1 MSGSRRPRSARSAR
15 PSGPPRLAVI
25 GSLNADL
32 TLLVD
37 RLPGPGET
45 VLSLAP
51 GTVGFGGKGGNQAA
65 AAAAFGADVMM
76 IARVGDDDTGERIRG
91 DLRSRGVDVSQVR
104 TAPGA
109 RSGGATIAV
118 DPAGENL
125 ILVDPGANGALVP
138 GDIDPDALEGAGAVL
153 LQLEIPLATV
163 AAAVSK
169 ASARVVLNPA
179 PAAPLGPDLLTDV
192 DVLVP
197 NRAEL
202 ALLAGAEPAAPPSGL
217 AATAALARKLR
228 DGLDVVVTLGVD
240 GALVVPGSGGP
251 ATHVGSP
258 SVRAVDATGAG
269 DCFCGTLAVLLAEG
283 VSLADAARISVAAAA
298 LSVTA
303 AGARGL
309 LPGRSQA
316 EALAAG
322 LAAAEVPG

>member
-1 MSGSRRPRSARSAR
+1 MSGPRR
-15 PSGPPRLAVI
+15 PRLAVI

-45 VLSLAP
+45 VLSSAP

-65 AAAAFGADVMM
+65 AAAAFGADVTM
-76 IARVGDDDTGERIRG
+76 IARVGDDDIGEQIRG
-91 DLRSRGVDVSQVR
+91 DLRDRGVDVSQVR
-104 TAPGA
+104 TTPGA

-118 DPAGENL
+118 DPSGENL
-125 ILVDPGANGALVP
+125 ILVDPGANSALVP
-138 GDIDPDALEGAGAVL
+138 GDIDPDALASAGAVL

-163 AAAVSK
+163 AAAASK
-169 ASARVVLNPA
+169 AAAPVVLNPA
-179 PAAPLGPDLLTDV
+179 PAAQLGPGLLADA

-197 NRAEL
+197 NRTEL
-202 ALLAGAEPAAPPSGL
+202 ALLAGAAPPSGL
-217 AATAALARKLR
+217 PATVALARKLR
-228 DGLDVVVTLGVD
+228 AGIDVVVTLGAE

-251 ATHVGSP
+251 GTHIAAP
-258 SVRAVDATGAG
+258 AVRAVDATGAG

-283 VSLADAARISVAAAA
+283 VGLADAARISVAAAA

-303 AGARGL
+303 TGARGL
-309 LPGRSQA
+309 LPGRGQA

-322 LAAAEVPG
+322 LAATEVAG

>member
-1 MSGSRRPRSARSAR
+1 MSGVRR
-15 PSGPPRLAVI
+15 PRLAVI

-45 VLSLAP
+45 VLSSAP

-65 AAAAFGADVMM
+65 AAAAFGADVTM
-76 IARVGDDDTGERIRG
+76 ISRVGDDDVGEQIRG
-91 DLRSRGVDVSQVR
+91 DLRDRGVDVSQVR
-104 TAPGA
+104 TTPGA

-138 GDIDPDALEGAGAVL
+138 GDIDPDALDGAGAVL

-163 AAAVSK
+163 AAAASK
-169 ASARVVLNPA
+169 ASAPVVLNPA
-179 PAAPLGPDLLTDV
+179 PGAPLGPDLLADV

-197 NRAEL
+197 NRTEL
-202 ALLAGAEPAAPPSGL
+202 ALLAGAAPPSGL

-228 DGLDVVVTLGVD
+228 DGLDVVVTLGAD

-251 ATHVGSP
+251 VTHIAAPAVK
-258 SVRAVDATGAG
+258 AVDATGAG

-298 LSVTA
+298 LSVTV

-309 LPGRSQA
+309 LPGRDQA
-316 EALAAG
+316 EALAAD
-322 LAAAEVPG
+322 LAATTVPG

>member
-1 MSGSRRPRSARSAR
+1 MSGAGRSRRS
-15 PSGPPRLAVI
+15 RLAVI

-32 TLLVD
+32 TLLVG

-45 VLSLAP
+45 VLSSAP

-65 AAAAFGADVMM
+65 AAAAFGAAVVM

-91 DLRSRGVDVSQVR
+91 DLRDRGVDVSRVR
-104 TAPGA
+104 TTPGA

-138 GDIDPDALEGAGAVL
+138 GDIDPDVLDGAGAVL

-163 AAAVSK
+163 AAAAAK
-169 ASARVVLNPA
+169 ASAPVVLNPA
-179 PAAPLGPDLLTDV
+179 PAAPLGPDLLADV

-202 ALLAGAEPAAPPSGL
+202 ALLAGEAAAAPAAPPSGL

-228 DGLDVVVTLGVD
+228 GGLDVVVTLGTD

-251 ATHVGSP
+251 ATHIAAPAVT
-258 SVRAVDATGAG
+258 AVDATGAG

-283 VSLADAARISVAAAA
+283 VGLADAARISVAAAA
-298 LSVTA
+298 LSVTV

-309 LPGRSQA
+309 LPGRGQA

-322 LAAAEVPG
+322 LVATIVPG

>member
-1 MSGSRRPRSARSAR
+1 MSG
-15 PSGPPRLAVI
+15 PRLAVI

-32 TLLVD
+32 TLIVG

-45 VLSLAP
+45 VLSSAP

-65 AAAAFGADVMM
+65 AAAAFGADVTM
-76 IARVGDDDTGERIRG
+76 IGRVGDDDVGEQIRA
-91 DLRSRGVDVSQVR
+91 DLVSRGVDVSRVR
-104 TAPGA
+104 VTPGA

-125 ILVDPGANGALVP
+125 ILVDPGANGALAP
-138 GDIDPDALEGAGAVL
+138 GDIGRDALDRAGAML

-163 AAAVSK
+163 AAA
-169 ASARVVLNPA
+169 ASMATAPVVLNPA
-179 PAAPLGPDLLTDV
+179 PAVPLGPDLLADV

-202 ALLAGAEPAAPPSGL
+202 ALLAGAAAPSGL

-228 DGLDVVVTLGVD
+228 GGLDVVVTLGVD

-251 ATHVGSP
+251 AAHIAAPEVA
-258 SVRAVDATGAG
+258 AVDATGAG

-283 VSLADAARISVAAAA
+283 ASLADAARVSVAAAA
-298 LSVTA
+298 LSVTG

-309 LPGRSQA
+309 LPRRA
-316 EALAAG
+316 EAEPLAASLIARPVG
-322 LAAAEVPG
+322 G

>member
-1 MSGSRRPRSARSAR
+1 MSGTRRPRR
-15 PSGPPRLAVI
+15 PRLAVI

-45 VLSLAP
+45 VLSSAP

-65 AAAAFGADVMM
+65 AAAAFGADVTM
-76 IARVGDDDTGERIRG
+76 IARVGEDDVGERIRG
-91 DLRSRGVDVSQVR
+91 DLVSRGVDVSQVR
-104 TAPGA
+104 VTPGA

-125 ILVDPGANGALVP
+125 ILVDPGANGALAP
-138 GDIDPDALEGAGAVL
+138 GDIGRDALDRAGAVL

-163 AAAVSK
+163 AAAASK
-169 ASARVVLNPA
+169 AAAPVVLNPA
-179 PAAPLGPDLLTDV
+179 PAVPLGPGLLADV

-197 NRAEL
+197 NRTEL
-202 ALLAGAEPAAPPSGL
+202 ALLAGASPPSGL

-228 DGLDVVVTLGVD
+228 GGLDVVVTLGAD

-251 ATHVGSP
+251 AAHIAAPEVT
-258 SVRAVDATGAG
+258 AVDATGAG

-283 VSLADAARISVAAAA
+283 ARLADAARVSVAAAA

-309 LPGRSQA
+309 LPSR
-316 EALAAG
+316 
-322 LAAAEVPG
+322 AAAEQLAASLTARPVGG

>member
-1 MSGSRRPRSARSAR
+1 MSGMRRPRRSR
-15 PSGPPRLAVI
+15 PPRLAVI

-37 RLPGPGET
+37 RLPGAGET
-45 VLSLAP
+45 VLSLVP

-65 AAAAFGADVMM
+65 AAAAFGADVTM
-76 IARVGDDDTGERIRG
+76 IARVGDDDVGEQIRG

-104 TAPGA
+104 TTPGA

-138 GDIDPDALEGAGAVL
+138 GDIDPDALDGAGAVL
-153 LQLEIPLATV
+153 LQLEIPPATV
-163 AAAVSK
+163 AAAASK
-169 ASARVVLNPA
+169 ASVPVVLNPA
-179 PAAPLGPDLLTDV
+179 PAAPLGPDLLADV

-197 NRAEL
+197 NRTEL
-202 ALLAGAEPAAPPSGL
+202 ALLAGAAPPSGL

-228 DGLDVVVTLGVD
+228 SGLDVVVTLGAE
-240 GALVVPGSGGP
+240 GALVVPGTGGP
-251 ATHVGSP
+251 AAHIAAPEVT
-258 SVRAVDATGAG
+258 AVDATGAG

-283 VSLADAARISVAAAA
+283 ASLADAARVSVAAAA

-309 LPGRSQA
+309 LPSRAAAGQ
-316 EALAAG
+316 LAASLTARPVG
-322 LAAAEVPG
+322 G

>member
-1 MSGSRRPRSARSAR
+1 MSG
-15 PSGPPRLAVI
+15 PRLAVI

-32 TLLVD
+32 TLIVG

-45 VLSLAP
+45 VLSSAP

-65 AAAAFGADVMM
+65 AAAAFGADVTM
-76 IARVGDDDTGERIRG
+76 IGRVGDDDVGEQIRA
-91 DLRSRGVDVSQVR
+91 DLVSRGVDVSRVQV
-104 TAPGA
+104 TPGA

-125 ILVDPGANGALVP
+125 ILVDPGANGALAP
-138 GDIDPDALEGAGAVL
+138 GDIGQDALDRAGAVL
-153 LQLEIPLATV
+153 LQLEIPLDTV
-163 AAAVSK
+163 AAAASK
-169 ASARVVLNPA
+169 ATAPVVLNPA
-179 PAAPLGPDLLTDV
+179 PAVPLGPDQLADV

-202 ALLAGAEPAAPPSGL
+202 ALLAGAAAPSGL

-228 DGLDVVVTLGVD
+228 GGLDVVVTLGAD

-251 ATHVGSP
+251 AAHIAAPEV
-258 SVRAVDATGAG
+258 AALDATGAG

-283 VSLADAARISVAAAA
+283 ASLADAARVSVAAAA
-298 LSVTA
+298 LSVTG

-309 LPGRSQA
+309 LPRRA
-316 EALAAG
+316 EAEPLAASLTARPVG
-322 LAAAEVPG
+322 G